1 MKISQI
7 VRLILPDIISL
18 VRDRKYC
25 SGTYPWD
32 VTKYVVVPGDQGK
45 EVYAVLKD
53 GSTQILGWNR
63 GSIKEK
69 LESGYLREIIE

>member
-7 VRLILPDIISL
+7 VRPILPDIISL

-25 SGTYPWD
+25 SGTFPWET
-32 VTKYVVVPGDQGK
+32 TKYVVVPGDQNK

-69 LESGYLREIIE
+69 LESGYMREIIE

>member
-7 VRLILPDIISL
+7 VRPILPDLISL

-53 GSTQILGWNR
+53 GSTQILGWTR
-63 GSIKEK
+63 QTIEEK
-69 LESGYLREIIE
+69 LKSGYLREIIE